1 MDDSK
6 LIQEIHD
13 LDADSPTLAPAEL
26 VAGAKRRRAGRYAV
40 TACAS
45 LAVAG
50 IAITGFAT
58 KGPAG
63 TPVAG
68 GPDPAP
74 NVPTTAA
81 AQDGHSVAKAKPG
94 KRKWTPG
101 GPIGARP
108 VGVIPV
114 KGQVQLA
121 PGVRFETKGTKWC
134 ISHWDDL
141 TKGYFEHFGCRG
153 TVGNA
158 NIGDGRSPG
167 LQSSGGAT
175 SSVFRGMPRRVIYT
189 EGGKYYEGRVYRL
202 KGIAGWSLSFIQFP
216 ETAGEKMPERGVFTY
231 DENNRLIA
239 SFPESKTDPLHQ
251 K

>member
-6 LIQEIHD
+6 LIREIHD
-13 LDADSPTLAPAEL
+13 LDADAPTLVPAEL
-26 VAGAKRRRAGRYAV
+26 VAGAKRRRAGRYAI
-40 TACAS
+40 AALAS

-58 KGPAG
+58 KGPSG
-63 TPVAG
+63 PPVAG
-68 GPDPAP
+68 GPGP
-74 NVPTTAA
+74 VPVVKQEVE
-81 AQDGHSVAKAKPG
+81 QDGQTVSKVNPG

-101 GPIGARP
+101 GTIGAQPIGT
-108 VGVIPV
+108 IPV
-114 KGQVQLA
+114 QGKVQIA
-121 PGVRFETKGTKWC
+121 PGVRFETKGTQWC

-141 TKGYFEHFGCRG
+141 TKDYFEHFGCRG
-153 TVGNA
+153 TVGNE

-189 EGGKYYEGRVYRL
+189 QGGKYYEGKVYRL
-202 KGIAGWSLSFIQFP
+202 KGIPGWSLSFIQFP
-216 ETAGEKMPERGVFTY
+216 ETTGEKMPERGVFTY
-231 DENNRLIA
+231 DEDNRLIA
-239 SFPESKTDPLHQ
+239 AFPNSRTDPLHQ